1 MRSLNRLERSEVQE
15 VKASDSSI
23 TVELQNIR
31 LLIQMQNSTQQD
43 LDESQ
48 GMTGICND
56 PVPAPGQV
64 KWRCLP
70 PGIWGTLTP

>member
-1 MRSLNRLERSEVQE
+1 MRSLYRLERSEVQE
-15 VKASDSSI
+15 VKANGSSI

-43 LDESQ
+43 VDESQ

-56 PVPAPGQV
+56 PRACSRSG
-64 KWRCLP
+64 
-70 PGIWGTLTP
+70 